1 MLTVVKRRVL
11 GYQTAHA
18 SCQPFDLL
26 GGFNVYNITEGCVL
40 LQETVVDATARN
52 MKI

>member
-1 MLTVVKRRVL
+1 ML

-26 GGFNVYNITEGCVL
+26 GGLMFTTLREGCVL
-40 LQETVVDATARN
+40 LLETVVNETARN
-52 MKI
+52 MKT